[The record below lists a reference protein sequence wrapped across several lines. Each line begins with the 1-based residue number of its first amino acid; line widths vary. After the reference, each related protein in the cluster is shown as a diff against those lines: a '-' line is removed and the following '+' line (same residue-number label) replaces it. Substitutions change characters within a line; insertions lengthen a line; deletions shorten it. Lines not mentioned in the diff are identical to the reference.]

1 MFSVAKGTHLFC
13 ILRDS
18 EVNSKN
24 SLHNWIEY

>member
-18 EVNSKN
+18 EGNFKN
-24 SLHNWIEY
+24 TLHELD